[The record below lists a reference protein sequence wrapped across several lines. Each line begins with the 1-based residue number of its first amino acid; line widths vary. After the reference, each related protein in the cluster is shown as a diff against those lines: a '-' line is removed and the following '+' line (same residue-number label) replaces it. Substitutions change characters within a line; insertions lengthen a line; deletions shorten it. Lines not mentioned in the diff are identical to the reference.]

1 LQRRPARTWVIDP
14 HNPPIRQI
22 HALRGH
28 AGQPGP
34 RAENRERGN
43 REARWRLAIAHQA
56 VASLEDSSRRRKGL
70 LALAIAQ
77 GISIAVWAKH
87 NNVPERT
94 AYRWAREPKVRAKV
108 ASYRRHVVDEAL
120 GLMSSHVTKAASG
133 IAALAEN
140 AVSESVKL
148 AALRAVFSNMMAV
161 AEFSS
166 LDERMTL
173 IEERLD
179 ERDRDTRRSG

>member
-1 LQRRPARTWVIDP
+1 MIDP

-56 VASLEDSSRRRKGL
+56 VASLEDSSPRPKGL
-70 LALAIAQ
+70 LALAIAIAIAQ

-108 ASYRRHVVDEAL
+108 ASYRRHVIDEAL
-120 GLMSSHVTKAASG
+120 GLMSSHVTKAACG
-133 IAALAEN
+133 ITALAKN
-140 AVSESVKL
+140 AVSASVKL

-179 ERDRDTRRSG
+179 ERDRDTRRSD

>member
-1 LQRRPARTWVIDP
+1 MAASLISAKT
-14 HNPPIRQI
+14 
-22 HALRGH
+22 
-28 AGQPGP
+28 
-34 RAENRERGN
+34 
-43 REARWRLAIAHQA
+43 
-56 VASLEDSSRRRKGL
+56 VASLKETTPRPKRL
-70 LALAIAQ
+70 LALAIAR
-77 GISIAVWAKH
+77 GISIAVWAKN

-94 AYRWAREPKVRAKV
+94 VYRWAREPKVRARV

-120 GLMSSHVTKAASG
+120 GLISSHVTKAASG

-140 AVSESVKL
+140 AVSESVRL

-179 ERDRDTRRSG
+179 ERDRNTRRTG